1 MMGSLP
7 RTAYTLLAYALSPY
21 ALGHLLW
28 RARKQPDYLRHIPE
42 RFGRYRNAPRRRVIW
57 IHAVSVGET
66 RASAPLVHRLKQTYP
81 EYDIL
86 LSHMTPTGRETGATL
101 FGDKVLRC
109 YLPYDLPFAVNR
121 FLDHFQPVLGLLM
134 ETELWCNLIHA
145 CHSRQIP
152 LMLINARL
160 SEKSAAGY
168 RRLGALI
175 GDALNRLS
183 GVAAQSAADAERLEA
198 LGARDVRVTGN
209 LKFDIAPPEPMLA
222 LGRVFRQ
229 RFGQTRP
236 VWVAASTRDGEEAI
250 VLDALRELQVPDLLL
265 AIVPRHPQRFEAVAA
280 LLKSR
285 GIRFQR
291 RSEDAPV
298 ERETAVLL
306 GDSMGEMFAYY
317 YASDLALIGGSLLPY
332 GGQNLIE
339 ACAAG
344 TPVIIGPHSFN
355 FSEATQLA
363 VAAGAAIQLSE
374 NKRLG
379 LEVQRLLTDTAKREE
394 MSQRALAFSRAHSGA
409 VERVFALIQE
419 KFPVDRKES
428 IC

>member
-1 MMGSLP
+1 
-7 RTAYTLLAYALSPY
+7 
-21 ALGHLLW
+21 
-28 RARKQPDYLRHIPE
+28 
-42 RFGRYRNAPRRRVIW
+42 
-57 IHAVSVGET
+57 
-66 RASAPLVHRLKQTYP
+66 
-81 EYDIL
+81 
-86 LSHMTPTGRETGATL
+86 
-101 FGDKVLRC
+101 
-109 YLPYDLPFAVNR
+109 
-121 FLDHFQPVLGLLM
+121 
-134 ETELWCNLIHA
+134 
-145 CHSRQIP
+145 
-152 LMLINARL
+152 
-160 SEKSAAGY
+160 
-168 RRLGALI
+168 LI

>member
-1 MMGSLP
+1 MGSLP

>member
-152 LMLINARL
+152 LMLVNARL

-363 VAAGAAIQLSE
+363 VVADAAIQLSE